1 MRTLLAF
8 ALALGWSLSASAA
21 TPGPAPAALQA
32 ELLQIQN
39 DWAATNYLTQGDDRK
54 ATEFETLRQRTEAF
68 EKAYPGRA
76 EPLIW
81 EGIVLSTYAGVKG
94 GLGALS
100 MAKQAR
106 AKLDAALKLDPAAL
120 EGSAYT
126 SLGTLY
132 YKVPGFPLGFGDS
145 NKARQLLTAALKLNP
160 KGIDPNYFYGE
171 FLFEEGEYAAAI
183 QALRRALAAPPRPN
197 RDVADRGRRGEIE
210 GMLAKAQRKLG

>member
-160 KGIDPNYFYGE
+160 DGIDPNYFYGE

>member
-160 KGIDPNYFYGE
+160 DGIDPNFFFAE
-171 FLFEEGEYAAAI
+171 FLIERGDET
-183 QALRRALAAPPRPN
+183 QAKVYLAKAMAAPPRPG
-197 RDVADRGRRGEIE
+197 REDADAGRRIEI
-210 GMLAKAQRKLG
+210 KALLEQIDS

>member
-160 KGIDPNYFYGE
+160 DGIDPNYFYGE

-197 RDVADRGRRGEIE
+197 RDVADSS
-210 GMLAKAQRKLG
+210 